1 MDRTLTS
8 RFERKYLVSS
18 HVADQVRH
26 MVAPHLQHDPFS
38 VNAVGNKYSVCS
50 LYFDN
55 QELFLYYQTKNSEK
69 SRYKLRVRSYG
80 DAANDDLFFEVKKRL
95 NQVIRKDRAAV
106 GREEGRK
113 IIDAINSGNPV
124 DSITDNAELNNF
136 LHLSKESSALPNLR
150 VRYMREAFESRSAD
164 PVRITFDTD
173 LMTCPSPNAELSS
186 AEGNWVRVPDRG
198 VILEVKYS
206 GDPPPWVQNMMEV
219 FNLTNQSVPKYILS
233 VDSTPHL
240 SHVASQQY
248 GTA

>member
-18 HVADQVRH
+18 HVADQIRH
-26 MVAPHLQHDPFS
+26 MVAPHMQHDPFS
-38 VNAVGNKYSVCS
+38 VNAVGNRYSVCS

-55 QELFLYYQTKNSEK
+55 QELFLYNQTKNSEK
-69 SRYKLRVRSYG
+69 NRYKLRVRSYG

-95 NQVIRKDRAAV
+95 NQVVRKDRSAV

-113 IIDAINSGNPV
+113 IIDAISSGNPV
-124 DSITDNAELNNF
+124 DSITDNAALNNF

-150 VRYMREAFESRSAD
+150 VRYMREAFESRTAD
-164 PVRITFDTD
+164 PVRVTFDTD
-173 LMTCPSPNAELSS
+173 LMTCPSPNAELS
-186 AEGNWVRVPDRG
+186 AGEGNWVRVPDRG

-206 GDPPPWVQNMMEV
+206 GDSPPWVQNMMEV
-219 FNLTNQSVPKYILS
+219 FHLTNQSVPKYILS
-233 VDSTPHL
+233 VENTPHL
-240 SHVASQQY
+240 SHVTRQQY